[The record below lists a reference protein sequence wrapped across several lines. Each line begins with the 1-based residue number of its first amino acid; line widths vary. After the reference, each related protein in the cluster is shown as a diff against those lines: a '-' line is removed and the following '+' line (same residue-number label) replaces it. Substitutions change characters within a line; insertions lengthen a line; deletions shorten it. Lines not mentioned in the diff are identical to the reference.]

1 MCSEFNIDQDVLNQF
16 LRDRGLKH
24 YQAIWKVDK
33 QGKDRFLVVRDDV
46 GSFECIGK
54 NMMDLLMSALKTY
67 FGPNDDGK
75 QDRQKDEEYKIIT
88 VTEDERFIYELIQ
101 YMLIQSEDLSIDKI
115 ASSIEEEDETN
126 GEKYKKFI
134 NELVMKLEEA

>member
-1 MCSEFNIDQDVLNQF
+1 MTPERSHF
-16 LRDRGLKH
+16 
-24 YQAIWKVDK
+24 
-33 QGKDRFLVVRDDV
+33 
-46 GSFECIGK
+46 
-54 NMMDLLMSALKTY
+54 
-67 FGPNDDGK
+67 
-75 QDRQKDEEYKIIT
+75 IT

-115 ASSIEEEDETN
+115 ASFIEEEDETN

>member
-1 MCSEFNIDQDVLNQF
+1 
-16 LRDRGLKH
+16 
-24 YQAIWKVDK
+24 
-33 QGKDRFLVVRDDV
+33 
-46 GSFECIGK
+46 
-54 NMMDLLMSALKTY
+54 MMDLLMSALNTY

>member
-1 MCSEFNIDQDVLNQF
+1 M
-16 LRDRGLKH
+16 
-24 YQAIWKVDK
+24 
-33 QGKDRFLVVRDDV
+33 
-46 GSFECIGK
+46 
-54 NMMDLLMSALKTY
+54 
-67 FGPNDDGK
+67 
-75 QDRQKDEEYKIIT
+75 
-88 VTEDERFIYELIQ
+88 TEDERFIYELIQ